1 VSGSSPDGQAPDA
14 DTAELLA
21 ALEVPLGGLLLER
34 ALMHRSFAYENGG
47 LPTNERLEFLGDSVL
62 GLIVTDTLF
71 QQYPDL
77 PEGQL
82 AKLRAA
88 VVNMRALAGVARGLR
103 LGAYVRLGKGEEG
116 TGGRDKSSILADTL
130 EAVIGAVY
138 VDQGLPAADGL
149 VHRLFDPVIARS
161 ARLGAGLD
169 WKTSLQ
175 ELTASEV
182 LGVPEYHVEES
193 GPDHQKSFRASVR
206 IGPHTYGEGEGRSK
220 KEAEQQAAEAA
231 WTAISAGLGNTPGS
245 ENGAVT
251 QTGPEISSMGETPD
265 AADVGGSTAP
275 ASSAALDGGASA
287 LGGSSPADSSSA
299 DRSSDSSANGRGPR
313 TSAAPGDGGGASG
326 EQPVRGG

>member
-1 VSGSSPDGQAPDA
+1 MSDAAGTDGLLQALQVTVKP
-14 DTAELLA
+14 ELLD
-21 ALEVPLGGLLLER
+21 R
-34 ALMHRSFAYENGG
+34 ALMHRSYAYENGG

-71 QQYPDL
+71 RSYPDL

-88 VVNMRALAGVARGLR
+88 VVNMRALAGVARGLG

-138 VDQGLPAADGL
+138 LDKGLVLADEL
-149 VHRLFDPVIARS
+149 VHRLFDPLIARA

-175 ELTASEV
+175 ELTAELN

-193 GPDHQKSFRASVR
+193 GPDHQKFFRAYVR
-206 IGPHTYGEGEGRSK
+206 IGSETYGQGEGRSK

-231 WTAISAGLGNTPGS
+231 WNAINAGPA
-245 ENGAVT
+245 GA
-251 QTGPEISSMGETPD
+251 G
-265 AADVGGSTAP
+265 AP
-275 ASSAALDGGASA
+275 
-287 LGGSSPADSSSA
+287 
-299 DRSSDSSANGRGPR
+299 
-313 TSAAPGDGGGASG
+313 
-326 EQPVRGG
+326 